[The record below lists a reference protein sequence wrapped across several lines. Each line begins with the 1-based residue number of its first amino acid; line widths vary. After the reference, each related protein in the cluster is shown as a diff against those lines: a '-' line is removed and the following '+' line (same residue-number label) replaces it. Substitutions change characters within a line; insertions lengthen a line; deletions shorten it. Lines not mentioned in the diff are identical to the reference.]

1 MAQIQ
6 TLKEKQRDSI
16 DGYAPATADVL
27 LRVNMEISNKI
38 KDMDAEDI
46 SELLLVFDK
55 TKPTLEDL
63 LVAESQRKKKNR
75 LRKI

>member
-1 MAQIQ
+1 M
-6 TLKEKQRDSI
+6 KEKQRDSI

>member
-1 MAQIQ
+1 M
-6 TLKEKQRDSI
+6 KEKQRDSI
-16 DGYAPATADVL
+16 DGYAPATADTL

>member
-1 MAQIQ
+1 
-6 TLKEKQRDSI
+6 LKEKQRDSI